1 MYRFLRSTPKPSLIG
16 QILDTTRGVL
26 HTPDYL
32 GLTIGIWANLELDF
46 ANFSTFYHI
55 MGKYCLLELKSGI
68 YKMITYAPGDGP
80 GEINHQ
86 NSSQPWYVGKEAII
100 IHSV

>member
-1 MYRFLRSTPKPSLIG
+1 M
-16 QILDTTRGVL
+16 GVL
-26 HTPDYL
+26 QTPDYL

-46 ANFSTFYHI
+46 ANFSIFYHI

-80 GEINHQ
+80 GKINHQ
-86 NSSQPWYVGKEAII
+86 NSRQPWNVGKEAII